1 MKYLLIFFLILVSSF
16 TISCNKGK
24 TRDENTKNGKS
35 LSREEIREFFK
46 LIKDSNFDKVKK
58 LISDNNAYVF
68 AVDSSI
74 KEYQSPLNVAVI
86 RGYNSIAEILIKS
99 NANLNYKDVYGNS
112 ALHYCAKVN
121 NIEIAKMLL
130 EHKADVNIQNLS
142 KETPLHFAARYN
154 HLEMVKLLLEYKA
167 NPQILNESGKTPYDL
182 AKENN
187 STKVLELLK

>member
-1 MKYLLIFFLILVSSF
+1 MKYLLIFFLILVTSF
-16 TISCNKGK
+16 TISCGKGK
-24 TRDENTKNGKS
+24 TSNENTKNGKS
-35 LSREEIREFFK
+35 LSGEEIREFFK
-46 LIKDSNFDKVKK
+46 LIKDSNYDKVKK
-58 LISDNNAYVF
+58 LISDNNAYLF

-86 RGYNSIAEILIKS
+86 RGYNNIAEIFIKS

-121 NIEIAKMLL
+121 NIVVARMLL
-130 EHKADVNIQNLS
+130 EYKADVNIQNLS

-154 HLEMVKLLLEYKA
+154 HLEIVKLLLEYKA

-187 STKVLELLK
+187 SLKVLELLK